1 MSVFRLSAN
10 SSLQTDVSTY
20 NFPFALQRELSK
32 KGIDESKALYV
43 KWHEGTEGEEEARL
57 NSFLIK
63 VLYKDG

>member
-1 MSVFRLSAN
+1 MLRAD
-10 SSLQTDVSTY
+10 SSLQKDVTTY
-20 NFPFALQRELSK
+20 SVLFALQRELSK